1 MLLVCVCCISP
12 PVVLPEQLFIMGISR
27 DSQHKRRNTGGRRIP
42 LHKKR
47 KYELGRPAANTKIGE
62 KRISTVRVMGGNK
75 KYRALRLDAGNISWA
90 SESVTRKT
98 RIIDVMYNAA
108 NMEHVRT
115 KTLTKGG
122 IVSIDA
128 TPFRQYY
135 AAHYG
140 AIMGSKKGK
149 VVAPEAQKEVDK
161 KRSKHL
167 ERKIAGRKEASKI
180 DIKLTE
186 QAVTGRLLA
195 RITSRPGQ
203 SGRCDGYILEG
214 KELDFYMNKIR
225 AKKSKK

>member
-1 MLLVCVCCISP
+1 
-12 PVVLPEQLFIMGISR
+12 
-27 DSQHKRRNTGGRRIP
+27 
-42 LHKKR
+42 
-47 KYELGRPAANTKIGE
+47 
-62 KRISTVRVMGGNK
+62 MGGNK

-167 ERKIAGRKEASKI
+167 EVKSAFSLPGALACAVHVLGTHRWGRVR
-180 DIKLTE
+180 
-186 QAVTGRLLA
+186 QRV
-195 RITSRPGQ
+195 TSR
-203 SGRCDGYILEG
+203 I
-214 KELDFYMNKIR
+214 
-225 AKKSKK
+225 A